1 MLQGLLLVLVSMPIL
16 VIMTFATESFSIVAA
31 LGLIIWMIGFV
42 FETIGDRQ
50 LRNFLQKPVN
60 KGRIMTTGLWAYTRH
75 PNYFGEI
82 TQWWGIGIIAL
93 SCSYGLVG
101 LIGPIVITFLIVKVS
116 GIPLLE
122 QKYANNP
129 EYQAYKKRTPM
140 LIPLK
145 K

>member
-50 LRNFLQKPVN
+50 LRNFLQKPEN
-60 KGRIMTTGLWAYTRH
+60 TGRIMTTGLWAYTRH

-82 TQWWGIGIIAL
+82 VQWWGIGIIAL
-93 SCSYGLVG
+93 SCNYGLVG
-101 LIGPIVITFLIVKVS
+101 LIGPFVITFLIVKVS
-116 GIPLLE
+116 GVPLLE